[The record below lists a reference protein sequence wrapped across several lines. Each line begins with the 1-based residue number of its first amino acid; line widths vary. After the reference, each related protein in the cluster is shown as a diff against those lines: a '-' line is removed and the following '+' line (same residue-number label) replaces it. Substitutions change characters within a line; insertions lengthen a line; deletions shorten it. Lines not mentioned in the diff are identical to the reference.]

1 MIITETYEVRYAT
14 KRGGSGMTIVS
25 TNEAAKEI
33 LLKLFK
39 QRLKARVEKNKII
52 VGEVCK
58 IDTRWTWYIDIQA

>member
-33 LLKLFK
+33 ILKLFK

-58 IDTRWTWYIDIQA
+58 TDTGWTWYIDIQA